1 MNKDRGMEAW
11 IALILL
17 IVSIFTGNALWAIA
31 AGAFAIATD
40 V

>member
-1 MNKDRGMEAW
+1 MKDRGLEAI
-11 IALILL
+11 IALALL
-17 IVSIFTGNALWAIA
+17 VISIFTWNPLWAIA